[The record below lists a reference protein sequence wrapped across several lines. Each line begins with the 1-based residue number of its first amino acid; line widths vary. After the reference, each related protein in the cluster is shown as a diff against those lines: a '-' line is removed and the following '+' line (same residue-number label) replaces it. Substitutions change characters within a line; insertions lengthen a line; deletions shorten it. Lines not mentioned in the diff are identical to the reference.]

1 MFSQIIPT
9 RSLIQL
15 GATGFL
21 GNRMTE
27 YMYVLIEFLLGF
39 CVVKDRQEVRK
50 KGLPLIKCGLCARY
64 YILHIYSF
72 FFIITTL

>member
-1 MFSQIIPT
+1 
-9 RSLIQL
+9 
-15 GATGFL
+15 
-21 GNRMTE
+21 MTE